1 MEEKILNGKCLY
13 TPGGAAREYAAVGC
27 NFYRGCPYQC
37 TYCYNRKGLT
47 AKVMGV
53 DHAVLEDMF
62 TKEKN
67 RPKKYRDLTAE
78 EYALTVFRHEV
89 DKDLDYLRQTGIFF
103 SFSTDPM
110 CGDSAMLTAQAS
122 LYAVKEGIPVRI
134 LTKNAVWEDDVFTLF
149 DSLPADQKELVSFGF
164 TLTGRDEWE
173 PNAPSNASRID
184 MMRRL
189 KEHGFRTFASIEPVV
204 DFDSSYQMIKST
216 LPFCD
221 FYMIGLMSHFGD
233 YYQQGNG
240 TSYAANRFL
249 RRIDQLMQ
257 VCGIKVYYKE
267 SVHKHCAETLQYLY
281 HTSREYVFVPVEDV
295 YSEAQPTN
303 IIVRHIQALQ
313 AICNE
318 NAFLHSYVYF
328 DNDPGKDDD
337 QFLLYCFFRKFGDIE
352 DFYPEACLLIQEA
365 ASQHDEESLRVMKR
379 QLSTVESLATT
390 IRLFLEGMGETTI
403 NVPDTQFDT
412 QDLKPRLLI
421 LASEIEKVACKF
433 VIDIES
439 RLR

>member
-1 MEEKILNGKCLY
+1 MEERILNGKCLY

-53 DHAVLEDMF
+53 DHAVLEDKF

-67 RPKKYRDLTAE
+67 RPKKYRDLTSE
-78 EYALTVFRHEV
+78 EYALTVFRNEV
-89 DKDLDYLRQTGIFF
+89 DKDLAYLRQTGIFF

-110 CGDSAMLTAQAS
+110 CGDCAQLTAQAS
-122 LYAVKEGIPVRI
+122 LYAVREGVPVRI
-134 LTKNAVWEDDVFTLF
+134 LTKNAVWEDDVFILF

-164 TLTGRDEWE
+164 TLTGRDDWE

-184 MMRRL
+184 MMRHL
-189 KEHGFRTFASIEPVV
+189 KKHGFRTFASIEPVV

-281 HTSREYVFVPVEDV
+281 HTSREYAFAPVDDV
-295 YSEAQPTN
+295 YSEALPTN

-313 AICNE
+313 AICKE

-337 QFLLYCFFRKFGDIE
+337 QFLLYCFFMEFGHTDR
-352 DFYPEACLLIQEA
+352 FFLPVSLLIQEA

-379 QLSTVESLATT
+379 QFSTVESLATT
-390 IRLFLEGMGETTI
+390 IRLFLEGMGETPI
-403 NVPDTQFDT
+403 NVPENVLPTQN
-412 QDLKPRLLI
+412 LKPWLQI
-421 LASEIEKVACKF
+421 LAREIEEMSCDLLN
-433 VIDIES
+433 DIES